1 MDDVLTK
8 SSERIPLDPALF
20 AERSARDDRFVVED
34 RWVDCENYP
43 ADHPLRE
50 IEFIHRQMNE
60 EVDGLECSAR
70 CLSDFPEADWGLRL
84 WLARQCSDEA
94 RHGRMYRRIL
104 ERRGGHVGQ
113 FPVLSFQYRIIN
125 AVSTLV
131 GRLTIQ
137 NRSFE
142 AGGLDAI
149 AAGIVDAQANGDE
162 ELAELFD
169 AQLADEI
176 LHVRFANDYIRRT
189 IETDRRA
196 VLDMGAALVK
206 ASKAF
211 TEVMASEATDGATY
225 PADRQSRREAG
236 FTDAEVDQAEALA
249 AAKIAQPTTKASGRD
264 PS

>member
-1 MDDVLTK
+1 MPPTYEKVA
-8 SSERIPLDPALF
+8 LDPALF
-20 AERSARDDRFVVED
+20 AEPSARDDRFVVED

-43 ADHPLRE
+43 VGHPLRE

-70 CLSDFPEADWGLRL
+70 CLTDFPEADWGLRL

-104 ERRGGHVGQ
+104 ERRGGRVGQ
-113 FPVLSFQYRIIN
+113 FPVLCFQYRIIN
-125 AVSTLV
+125 AVNTLV

-149 AAGIVDAQANGDE
+149 AAGIVDAEERGDE

-176 LHVRFANDYIRRT
+176 LHVRFANDYIRRA
-189 IETDRRA
+189 IERDRRA
-196 VLDMGAALVK
+196 VLEMGAALVS

-211 TEVMASEATDGATY
+211 SQVMVAEATEGATY
-225 PADRQSRREAG
+225 PADRQARREAG
-236 FTDAEVDQAEALA
+236 FTDDEVDQAEMLA
-249 AAKIAQPTTKASGRD
+249 AAKAVPPSAVVTGGTT
-264 PS
+264 